1 MCKNVGWL
9 SVEKKC
15 PRFHNKANILY
26 NYLGVF
32 INWDYECSLQRRGVN
47 KQKYVDGKHLILS
60 TC

>member
-9 SVEKKC
+9 SVEEKKC

-32 INWDYECSLQRRGVN
+32 INWDYEC
-47 KQKYVDGKHLILS
+47 
-60 TC
+60 